1 MTCEVSKMIQID
13 VPQIAYK
20 TWNIE
25 YTVWNEDDTRNREM
39 EREFENDLQESLF
52 DCRHSAEH
60 DHVR

>member
-1 MTCEVSKMIQID
+1 MIQID